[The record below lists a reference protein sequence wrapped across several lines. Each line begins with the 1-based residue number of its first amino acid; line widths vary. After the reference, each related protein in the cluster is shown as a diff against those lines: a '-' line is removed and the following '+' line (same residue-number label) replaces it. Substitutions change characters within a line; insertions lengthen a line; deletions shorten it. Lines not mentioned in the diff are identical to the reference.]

1 MASHLSSVIGVN
13 DSLIFKDID
22 ESLMFDL
29 TVIIGDDYS
38 DLISYNSAIS
48 YHPNKL
54 LILE

>member
-29 TVIIGDDYS
+29 TLIIGDDYS

>member
-1 MASHLSSVIGVN
+1 MASHLSSVIGIN

-29 TVIIGDDYS
+29 TLIIGDDYS